1 MRALLIAEIDLT
13 IAKLVEAQASP
24 RMLALHRKIINK
36 FARQRATLSKKF
48 AVEIEGVLTYMGTM
62 AEHSFNRHQ
71 ELYQGWQPEVQESL
85 REAAGEFDAELVRKI
100 MEELD
105 VNGQLSPLVKT
116 KYEAFYQ
123 EVFKETH
130 NTVKSSL
137 GLSSV
142 LDGGTLEISNTGRL
156 IITYSETI
164 IDAGGRGSHV
174 VSSQVIASRVGNKM
188 VIDSIVVHPEM
199 QGKGIGQAL
208 IQTVL
213 SKSDVPVT
221 VGTRHLSDAG
231 KGVFNS
237 LKNKGL
243 FGLSAEGEYTSVSG
257 VGSRIG
263 LVFNYPDAAARKV
276 ISEGGKRAGLL
287 DLSAGTKHKMFQII
301 KDGRADGLG
310 PDALARLFR
319 DEIPAGPWSSTQIR
333 ADIIAKTETKF
344 AQNVSAIDNY
354 KASGVITGLMAYD
367 NLIGYDDED
376 CMARDGQVFSFDD
389 AELETADEHPNGTL
403 TWAPYTE
410 EF

>member
-1 MRALLIAEIDLT
+1 
-13 IAKLVEAQASP
+13 
-24 RMLALHRKIINK
+24 
-36 FARQRATLSKKF
+36 
-48 AVEIEGVLTYMGTM
+48 
-62 AEHSFNRHQ
+62 
-71 ELYQGWQPEVQESL
+71 
-85 REAAGEFDAELVRKI
+85 
-100 MEELD
+100 
-105 VNGQLSPLVKT
+105 
-116 KYEAFYQ
+116 
-123 EVFKETH
+123 
-130 NTVKSSL
+130 
-137 GLSSV
+137 
-142 LDGGTLEISNTGRL
+142 
-156 IITYSETI
+156 
-164 IDAGGRGSHV
+164 
-174 VSSQVIASRVGNKM
+174 M

-243 FGLSAEGEYTSVSG
+243 FELSAEGEYTSVSG

-287 DLSAGTKHKMFQII
+287 DLTADTKHRMFQII

-319 DEIPAGPWSSTQIR
+319 DEIPAGPWSNTQIR

>member
-1 MRALLIAEIDLT
+1 MRALLITEIDLT

-24 RMLALHRKIINK
+24 RMLALQRKIINQ

-48 AVEIEGVLTYMGTM
+48 AVEIEGVLAYMGTL
-62 AEHSFNRHQ
+62 AEKGFVRYQ
-71 ELYQGWQPEVQESL
+71 DLYQGWQPEAQESFK
-85 REAAGEFDAELVRKI
+85 EAAPEHDADLVRKI
-100 MEELD
+100 MAFLD
-105 VNGQLSPLVKT
+105 ITGAIAPILKK

-123 EVFKETH
+123 EVFRETH
-130 NTVKSSL
+130 NTVS
-137 GLSSV
+137 
-142 LDGGTLEISNTGRL
+142 
-156 IITYSETI
+156 
-164 IDAGGRGSHV
+164 
-174 VSSQVIASRVGNKM
+174 
-188 VIDSIVVHPEM
+188 
-199 QGKGIGQAL
+199 
-208 IQTVL
+208 
-213 SKSDVPVT
+213 
-221 VGTRHLSDAG
+221 
-231 KGVFNS
+231 
-237 LKNKGL
+237 
-243 FGLSAEGEYTSVSG
+243 TS
-257 VGSRIG
+257 IG
-263 LVFNYPDAAARKV
+263 LAFGTPDALARKV

-287 DLSAGTKHKMFQII
+287 DLTADTKHRMFQII

-410 EF
+410 DF